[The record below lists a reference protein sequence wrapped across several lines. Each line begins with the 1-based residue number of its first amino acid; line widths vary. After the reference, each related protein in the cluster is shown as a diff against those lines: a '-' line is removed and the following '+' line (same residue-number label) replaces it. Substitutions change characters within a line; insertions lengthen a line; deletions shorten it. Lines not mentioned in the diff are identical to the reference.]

1 MAQVFCQRLDDIDNE
16 LAMHAYVELREID
29 LFTALKRRR
38 CVEDALFAAVYDLH
52 ATRVIDVHVLHAG
65 VGQQVI
71 LVIGVGEVIL
81 E

>member
-1 MAQVFCQRLDDIDNE
+1 MD
-16 LAMHAYVELREID
+16 AYVELREID

-38 CVEDALFAAVYDLH
+38 CVEDTLFAAVYDLH

-65 VGQQVI
+65 IGQQVI